1 MFLPHFH
8 FDLTFFVVRA
18 VVEGDDLAATADSL
32 IRAETDALAAGVIA
46 TADLF
51 AFPFVGRVAFCFTKF
66 VKSEAELRR
75 TGILLKRMKQKHRTR

>member
-8 FDLTFFVVRA
+8 FDLTIFVVRA
-18 VVEGDDLAATADSL
+18 VVEGDDFAATADSL
-32 IRAETDALAAGVIA
+32 IRDETEARVAGSIGTVEVV
-46 TADLF
+46 